1 MSAVLERARQQIANG
16 DYNRALDS
24 LNAVRRQAGHD
35 IDELRGLLELA
46 TTLQAHGS
54 ARVQRHCAQ
63 IIAESQAAIQLAG
76 QPNFPAI
83 PTPGAAS
90 PRPAPPS
97 AQDTGAGPQPAPAAT
112 LRPQYQSLRILR
124 GVYLLLAWI
133 VMVGGTI
140 GVIYLATH
148 TSYNEFG
155 EQTNHVSGAGVVLLL
170 VGVALYSLMLFAG
183 ASLITLFLR
192 VEANS
197 RETIELLRASREND

>member
-1 MSAVLERARQQIANG
+1 MSAALEKARQQVANR

-24 LNAVRRQAGHD
+24 LNIVRRQAGGNL
-35 IDELRGLLELA
+35 DEVRGLLEVA
-46 TTLQAHGS
+46 TLLQVSAS

-63 IIAESQAAIQLAG
+63 IIAEAQSALSLAG
-76 QPNFPAI
+76 ETDIATTLTPDASSPPPPPASQV
-83 PTPGAAS
+83 TAVAS
-90 PRPAPPS
+90 
-97 AQDTGAGPQPAPAAT
+97 QPAPAAAP
-112 LRPQYQSLRILR
+112 RPEYQSLRMLR
-124 GVYLLLAWI
+124 VVYLLLAWI
-133 VMVGGTI
+133 VMAGGTV

-148 TSYNEFG
+148 TSYNQFG

-197 RETIELLRASREND
+197 RETIELLRAGRDNG